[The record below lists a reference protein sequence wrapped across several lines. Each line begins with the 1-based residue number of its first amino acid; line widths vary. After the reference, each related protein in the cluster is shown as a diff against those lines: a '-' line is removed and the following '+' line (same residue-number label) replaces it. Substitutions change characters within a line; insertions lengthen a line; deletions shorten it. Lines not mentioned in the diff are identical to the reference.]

1 MAYLHDQL
9 SEQNVILEQK
19 DSSGASGSNIR
30 VQKIAGGK
38 TVIGTF
44 IIRPNDTFA
53 PGEKHTLVVM
63 KRSKVSQINIVL
75 GYDGRWILTRWAG
88 VDIALE
94 GILVVDR

>member
-19 DSSGASGSNIR
+19 DPSGASGSNIR

-38 TVIGTF
+38 NVIGTF

-53 PGEKHTLVVM
+53 PGGKHTLVVM
-63 KRSKVSQINIVL
+63 KRSKVSTSALIMMVG
-75 GYDGRWILTRWAG
+75 GY
-88 VDIALE
+88 
-94 GILVVDR
+94 

>member
-19 DSSGASGSNIR
+19 DPSGASGSNIR
-30 VQKIAGGK
+30 VQKIAGGR

-53 PGEKHTLVVM
+53 PGGKHTLVVM
-63 KRSKVSQINIVL
+63 KRSKVSQIETTL
-75 GYDGRWILTRWAG
+75 S
-88 VDIALE
+88 
-94 GILVVDR
+94 